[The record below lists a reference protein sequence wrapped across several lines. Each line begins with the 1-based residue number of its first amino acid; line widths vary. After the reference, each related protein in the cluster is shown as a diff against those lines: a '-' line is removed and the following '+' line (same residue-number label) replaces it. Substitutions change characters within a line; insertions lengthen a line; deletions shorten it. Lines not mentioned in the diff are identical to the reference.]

1 MLLNNKKIRLILPLL
16 HENKIVTN
24 FLEKTELFH
33 SYFSKQCSL
42 IDNRSTL
49 LAQMQYLTNSDLAS
63 VTFSQDGIA
72 KIDNISLRMLQ
83 ICGSPIFKPLI
94 TILKL
99 SVDTVVFQSEWKKGN
114 IVPIHKKA
122 TNKH

>member
-1 MLLNNKKIRLILPLL
+1 
-16 HENKIVTN
+16 
-24 FLEKTELFH
+24 
-33 SYFSKQCSL
+33 
-42 IDNRSTL
+42 
-49 LAQMQYLTNSDLAS
+49 MQYLTNSDLAS

-72 KIDNISLRMLQ
+72 KIVQNLESSKAHGHDNISLRMLQ

-122 TNKH
+122 TNKHWKIIVQYCYSLLVEKFLND